1 MSYCWSGPWALGRR
15 LIVLVMLLAGAVSP
29 ALAQGQE
36 PIPQNPEAERLF
48 EQGLSAFEQGNYQ
61 RAYERFRLIN
71 EYGLTQTTTAA
82 LLMSGK
88 ALVRLGRYEEALD
101 RLQAL
106 LEQYPKTT
114 YRAEAE
120 KAIRAAQQGMR
131 RGGTP
136 PDTLDLG
143 VLLPMGSENVSLS
156 QALFNGIRLAV
167 DEHNGT
173 RRRYVLPPGLEAPAD
188 SFDVYDT
195 AQAFGDSSATY
206 GDSVAT
212 ADGRITVATS
222 TDTMRLDSLQVVTEQ
237 VKRPDWVAQMHFRTV
252 GGGAKRARAAVDSLV
267 EGDGADLIIGPL
279 YSSTARA
286 AGEAAEAA
294 GVPLIAPLAN
304 DGSVSAGR
312 QHVFQ
317 ANPTIPLRGRIM
329 ARFASQGL
337 LTERV
342 AIIYEEGNS
351 VSRRMVRGFR
361 KEAQR
366 RDMTVP
372 YTLRLENPRQWSRL
386 PSLIEEDTTL
396 TDSVLATEAV
406 YAPVAGRNATGK
418 IQDAL
423 VGIGRVYP
431 NASANVRILG
441 NAQWHNL
448 TVKKEASAFNTT
460 YTNDFFVQGKR
471 PAVQR
476 FIRRYRLLTGTTP
489 GDLAAGKRLAYT
501 GYDVARFLLDTLTP
515 PFRNGVDP
523 STLQSASTYEGL
535 GMRIDFQNGTVNE
548 AMFFQRYR
556 NGRIELLR

>member
-1 MSYCWSGPWALGRR
+1 
-15 LIVLVMLLAGAVSP
+15 VLVLLLGGVAGTS
-29 ALAQGQE
+29 LGQGQQ
-36 PIPQNPEAERLF
+36 PIPQNAEAERLF

-88 ALVRLGRYEEALD
+88 ALVRMGRYQEALD

-106 LEQYPKTT
+106 LDQYPETT
-114 YRAEAE
+114 YREEAE
-120 KAIRAAQQGMR
+120 KAIEAAQQGVR
-131 RGGTP
+131 RGGAP
-136 PDTLDLG
+136 PDTLHMG
-143 VLLPMGSENVSLS
+143 ILLPMGSENVSLS

-173 RRRYVLPPGLEAPAD
+173 RRRYVLPPGFEAPAD

-237 VKRPDWVAQMHFRTV
+237 VQRPEWIAQMHFRNV
-252 GGGAKRARAAVDSLV
+252 GGEGEQVRAAVDSLV
-267 EGDGADLIIGPL
+267 QGEGADLIIGPL
-279 YSSTARA
+279 YSGAARTA
-286 AGEAAEAA
+286 GGAAEEA

-304 DGSVSAGR
+304 DSSVSAGR
-312 QHVFQ
+312 RHVFQ

-329 ARFASQGL
+329 ARFAAQGL

-342 AIIYEEGNS
+342 AIIYEQGSS
-351 VSRRMVRGFR
+351 VSTRMVRGFR
-361 KEAQR
+361 REAER
-366 RDMTVP
+366 RDVTIP
-372 YTLRLENPRQWSRL
+372 YTLRLESPRQWSRL
-386 PSLIEEDTTL
+386 PSLIEEDSTL
-396 TDSVLATEAV
+396 TDSVLATGAV

-431 NASANVRILG
+431 NAGSNVRILG

-448 TVKKEASAFNTT
+448 TVTKEASVFNTT
-460 YTNDFFVQGKR
+460 YTNDFYVQSKR

-489 GDLAAGKRLAYT
+489 GELAAGERLAYA
-501 GYDVARFLLDTLTP
+501 GYDVARFLLDTLAP
-515 PFRNGVDP
+515 PFRDGVDP
-523 STLQSASTYEGL
+523 ATLQSAPTYEGL
-535 GMRIDFQNGTVNE
+535 GMRIDFQEGTVNE

-556 NGRIELLR
+556 DGQIELLR